1 MKEKAIE
8 LVNKFLPYV
17 DWMDIK
23 TDETNREWAI
33 INAKNCALITIN
45 ELINATQYK
54 NHITYAHNEI
64 ETTEYWL
71 ELKQEVELL

>member
-17 DWMDIK
+17 DWMDIQS
-23 TDETNREWAI
+23 DQTNRKWAI
-33 INAKNCALITIN
+33 RNAKNCALITIN

-54 NHITYAHNEI
+54 THIAYAHNEI